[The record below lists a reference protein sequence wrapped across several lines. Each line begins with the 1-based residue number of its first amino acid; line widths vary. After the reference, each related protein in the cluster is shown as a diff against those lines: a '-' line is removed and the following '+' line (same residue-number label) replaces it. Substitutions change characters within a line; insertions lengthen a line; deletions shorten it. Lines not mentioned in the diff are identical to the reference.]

1 MMEVATVSGVT
12 DSFLSRA
19 GAVPARSDA
28 DRWHQVALLGVA
40 AATGADERARVGLA
54 GALLALD
61 LPIDA
66 GAVLSGVTGDDPW
79 ARWWSVLAVGQAGD
93 LAALDATLHAA
104 RAAVRPK
111 GPDGR
116 DVARMLADPSGELET
131 LRGGDVDAARFCV
144 LGHRARPERRAL
156 IGGRSSAAFV
166 VDPSWEELRLVRL
179 GPSDGPSGRNAA
191 HLPFGE
197 VLDLVRRGDA
207 GPGRRVPDDVPGRL
221 TPDPMLE
228 ALREDPAERDGR
240 LLLLASEVRD
250 ERVRL
255 AAERERLNAVERE
268 IEAEREVLRRLRRQT
283 SAARPKAAPSIK
295 PPTTAAQ
302 AAALLGVDQDAPH
315 QSVQRRW
322 RTLMATCHPDRV
334 EGLHPLLRERAK
346 DLAVALNAAR
356 ELLSKPTGR

>member
-1 MMEVATVSGVT
+1 MEVATVSGVT

-19 GAVPARSDA
+19 GTVPARSDA

-40 AATGADERARVGLA
+40 SATGTDDRARIGLA

-61 LPIDA
+61 MPLDA
-66 GAVLSGVTGDDPW
+66 GAVLTSVTSDDPW
-79 ARWWSVLAVGQAGD
+79 ARWWSVLAVGQSGD
-93 LAALDATLHAA
+93 LDALDGTLHAA

-116 DVARMLADPSGELET
+116 DVARMLADLAGELEA
-131 LRGGDVDAARFCV
+131 LRGGDVESARFCI
-144 LGHRARPERRAL
+144 LGHRARPHRRAL

-166 VDPSWEELRLVRL
+166 VDPAWEELRLLRL
-179 GPSDGPSGRNAA
+179 GASDGPSARNAA
-191 HLPFGE
+191 HLPFDE
-197 VLDLVRRGDA
+197 VLELVRRGDA
-207 GPGRRVPDDVPGRL
+207 GPGRRVPDDVPARL
-221 TPDPMLE
+221 SPQPMLE

-240 LLLLASEVRD
+240 LLRLATEVRE
-250 ERVRL
+250 ERGRL
-255 AAERERLNAVERE
+255 AAERERLHGVERE

-302 AAALLGVDQDAPH
+302 AAALLGVAPDAPR

-356 ELLSKPTGR
+356 DLLAKPAGQ